1 MKLLIGASPSKFF
14 HMQEFSKELEK
25 LNIQTKLVLD
35 ENIISG
41 FPDRKISN
49 WVGSKTKFNDL
60 ISDFKPNMI
69 LVDRQKHFA
78 KASIDSK
85 IPVLVHLR
93 GDFWSEIQWAKETI
107 YKKFP
112 KNFVINKWEQI
123 GNYCFNNSQMI
134 LPICKFLEKRVQQE
148 VPNSK
153 NSVMYQGINPLNWY
167 HVDKLNLKHPC
178 VGILQSATI
187 WGKAQ
192 EMLILPEILRKN
204 PKIMF
209 YWVGDGP
216 YREKILSA
224 LNNFENFKWLG
235 SKKYPEQV
243 REFLSEIDIYALISG
258 IDMSPLTLLEAQ
270 LMKKPVLASNVG
282 GIPELMNDK
291 DTGFL
296 IEKGN
301 RSQWNEKINLLFND
315 DKLIQKMG
323 IKGQKFVEEN
333 FSWKY
338 IAEKFVNDIKQKL
351 DSN

>member
-1 MKLLIGASPSKFF
+1 M
-14 HMQEFSKELEK
+14 E
-25 LNIQTKLVLD
+25 
-35 ENIISG
+35 
-41 FPDRKISN
+41 
-49 WVGSKTKFNDL
+49 
-60 ISDFKPNMI
+60 
-69 LVDRQKHFA
+69 
-78 KASIDSK
+78 
-85 IPVLVHLR
+85 
-93 GDFWSEIQWAKETI
+93 
-107 YKKFP
+107 
-112 KNFVINKWEQI
+112 
-123 GNYCFNNSQMI
+123 
-134 LPICKFLEKRVQQE
+134 
-148 VPNSK
+148 
-153 NSVMYQGINPLNWY
+153 
-167 HVDKLNLKHPC
+167 KLNLKHPC

-301 RSQWNEKINLLFND
+301 SSQWNEKINLLFND